1 VSHPP
6 GAQRTTLREPVD
18 VDKWWKNRRGDVIR
32 VRLSTFEDR
41 NLVDLR
47 TWFTAA
53 DGTLAPGKGFSSS
66 IKHLP
71 RLAEAFAKAAAKA
84 RELGLIG
91 DDEEARSV
99 AARAQDPSEPTGK
112 FSDLPLPEERAT

>member
-1 VSHPP
+1 MT
-6 GAQRTTLREPVD
+6 GRQRTTLREPVD
-18 VDKWWKNRRGDVIR
+18 VDQWWKNRRGDVIR

-53 DGTLAPGKGFSSS
+53 DGTLAPGKGFNCTV
-66 IKHLP
+66 KNLP
-71 RLAEAFAKAAAKA
+71 RLAAAFAKAAAKA

-91 DDEEARSV
+91 DDEADRP
-99 AARAQDPSEPTGK
+99 AATPGLDPVEPVGK
-112 FSDLPLPEERAT
+112 FSDLPESEVA